1 MAAHFREAFLLSL
14 WFKSSSSLTLRFAKC
29 RYQRGKALGYLDRA
43 KRCGLSLCLSG
54 CYSAPN
60 TTDYVASSPC
70 NERDLTLMQVLFS
83 WTLFPR
89 EREKKW
95 HLGTRSDAWNRVFF
109 YLSSMLLRV
118 RKTRFQ
124 DRYAE
129 QKKGPPMLCPLPSS
143 ICMEIWD
150 NWSLPVF
157 PKSFLVSSSCYDMQL
172 LRIAYVRFVA
182 NSFPHTRRNFYYFCI
197 ILENERLNFYLLHLI
212 I

>member
-95 HLGTRSDAWNRVFF
+95 HLGTRSKPGLFLFIVDA
-109 YLSSMLLRV
+109 SSSKKNQVSRPV
-118 RKTRFQ
+118 RR
-124 DRYAE
+124 E

-157 PKSFLVSSSCYDMQL
+157 PKSLLSCIIIL
-172 LRIAYVRFVA
+172 LRYAASTNLLTFVLLLIL
-182 NSFPHTRRNFYYFCI
+182 SLTHGVIFI
-197 ILENERLNFYLLHLI
+197 IFVLF
-212 I
+212 

>member
-95 HLGTRSDAWNRVFF
+95 HLGTRSKPGLFLFIVDA
-109 YLSSMLLRV
+109 
-118 RKTRFQ
+118 
-124 DRYAE
+124 
-129 QKKGPPMLCPLPSS
+129 
-143 ICMEIWD
+143 
-150 NWSLPVF
+150 
-157 PKSFLVSSSCYDMQL
+157 SSSKKNQVS
-172 LRIAYVRFVA
+172 RPVRRA
-182 NSFPHTRRNFYYFCI
+182 
-197 ILENERLNFYLLHLI
+197 EERTTDALPPPPPPLVNLHGNMG
-212 I
+212 

>member
-95 HLGTRSDAWNRVFF
+95 HLGTRSKPGLFLFIVDASSSKKNQVSRPVRRAEERTTDALPPPPPRQSAWKYGITGRCQFFLNR
-109 YLSSMLLRV
+109 
-118 RKTRFQ
+118 
-124 DRYAE
+124 
-129 QKKGPPMLCPLPSS
+129 
-143 ICMEIWD
+143 
-150 NWSLPVF
+150 
-157 PKSFLVSSSCYDMQL
+157 SFLVHHPVTICSFYEL
-172 LRIAYVRFVA
+172 LTFVLLLIL
-182 NSFPHTRRNFYYFCI
+182 SLTHGVIFI
-197 ILENERLNFYLLHLI
+197 IFVLF
-212 I
+212 

>member
-129 QKKGPPMLCPLPSS
+129 SRRKDHRCSAPSPRQS
-143 ICMEIWD
+143 AWKYGITGRCQFFL
-150 NWSLPVF
+150 NR
-157 PKSFLVSSSCYDMQL
+157 SFLVSSSCYDMQL
-172 LRIAYVRFVA
+172 LRICLR
-182 NSFPHTRRNFYYFCI
+182 SFCC
-197 ILENERLNFYLLHLI
+197 
-212 I
+212 

>member
-95 HLGTRSDAWNRVFF
+95 HLGTRSKPGLFLFIVDA
-109 YLSSMLLRV
+109 SSSKKNQVSRPV
-118 RKTRFQ
+118 RR
-124 DRYAE
+124 AE
-129 QKKGPPMLCPLPSS
+129 ERTTDALPPPSS

-157 PKSFLVSSSCYDMQL
+157 PKPLLSCSSSCYDMQL